1 MSDTP
6 FDPDIDIDPNE
17 AIELDHDPETDSAE
31 DPVNDAD
38 HPYEPEP
45 VEGAEP
51 VDESVADVDVPTIKE
66 D

>member
-1 MSDTP
+1 MSETP

-17 AIELDHDPETDSAE
+17 AIELDYDPDTDTEETPA
-31 DPVNDAD
+31 NDAD

-45 VEGAEP
+45 VEDAQP
-51 VDESVADVDVPTIKE
+51 VDEAVADVDVPTIKE